1 MQAYAVIETGGKQYR
16 VQAGDTIEI
25 ERLPEEK
32 GATVEIDKVLAVSD
46 GTSLKVG
53 TPYVE
58 GARVTLEI
66 AEQFRGP
73 KLISFD
79 KSLGVKRFGGQ
90 AVKAG
95 EVLVRQRGTKFH
107 PGANVR
113 RGGDDTL
120 FTVVAGNVKFEKG
133 GKVVSVVPAADAK

>member
-79 KSLGVKRFGGQ
+79 KKRRKGYSRTVGHRQELTRASVKSL
-90 AVKAG
+90 
-95 EVLVRQRGTKFH
+95 
-107 PGANVR
+107 
-113 RGGDDTL
+113 
-120 FTVVAGNVKFEKG
+120 
-133 GKVVSVVPAADAK
+133 

>member
-32 GATVEIDKVLAVSD
+32 GSTVKIEKVLAVSD
-46 GTSLKVG
+46 GANIKVG

-58 GARVTLEI
+58 GAAVTLEI
-66 AEQFRGP
+66 VEHFRGP

-79 KSLGVKRFGGQ
+79 KKRRKGYSRTVGHRQVLTRASVKSL
-90 AVKAG
+90 
-95 EVLVRQRGTKFH
+95 
-107 PGANVR
+107 
-113 RGGDDTL
+113 
-120 FTVVAGNVKFEKG
+120 
-133 GKVVSVVPAADAK
+133 

>member
-32 GATVEIDKVLAVSD
+32 GATVKIEKVLAVAD
-46 GTSLKVG
+46 GANIKGG

-58 GARVTLEI
+58 GAAVTLEI
-66 AEQFRGP
+66 VEHFRGP

-79 KSLGVKRFGGQ
+79 KKRRKGYSRTVGHRQELTRASVKSL
-90 AVKAG
+90 
-95 EVLVRQRGTKFH
+95 
-107 PGANVR
+107 
-113 RGGDDTL
+113 
-120 FTVVAGNVKFEKG
+120 
-133 GKVVSVVPAADAK
+133 

>member
-32 GATVEIDKVLAVSD
+32 GSTVKIEKVLAVSD
-46 GTSLKVG
+46 GANIKVG

-58 GARVTLEI
+58 GAAVTLEI
-66 AEQFRGP
+66 VEHFRGP

-79 KSLGVKRFGGQ
+79 KKRRT
-90 AVKAG
+90 AYSRT
-95 EVLVRQRGTKFH
+95 VRQRQEIT
-107 PGANVR
+107 R
-113 RGGDDTL
+113 
-120 FTVVAGNVKFEKG
+120 
-133 GKVVSVVPAADAK
+133 AAVTAH

>member
-32 GATVEIDKVLAVSD
+32 GSTVKIEKVLAVSD
-46 GTSLKVG
+46 GANIKVG

-58 GARVTLEI
+58 GAAVTLEI
-66 AEQFRGP
+66 VEHFRGS

-79 KSLGVKRFGGQ
+79 KKRRKGYSRTVGHRQELTRASVKSL
-90 AVKAG
+90 
-95 EVLVRQRGTKFH
+95 
-107 PGANVR
+107 
-113 RGGDDTL
+113 
-120 FTVVAGNVKFEKG
+120 
-133 GKVVSVVPAADAK
+133 

>member
-32 GATVEIDKVLAVSD
+32 GSTVKIEKVLAVSD
-46 GTSLKVG
+46 GANIKVG

-58 GARVTLEI
+58 GAAVTLEI
-66 AEQFRGP
+66 VEHFRGP

-79 KSLGVKRFGGQ
+79 KKRRKGYSRTVDHRQELTRASVKSL
-90 AVKAG
+90 
-95 EVLVRQRGTKFH
+95 
-107 PGANVR
+107 
-113 RGGDDTL
+113 
-120 FTVVAGNVKFEKG
+120 
-133 GKVVSVVPAADAK
+133 

>member
-32 GATVEIDKVLAVSD
+32 GSTVKIEKVLAVSD
-46 GTSLKVG
+46 GANIKVG

-58 GARVTLEI
+58 GAAVTLEI
-66 AEQFRGP
+66 VEHFRGP

-79 KSLGVKRFGGQ
+79 KKRRKGYSRTVGHRQELTRASVKSL
-90 AVKAG
+90 
-95 EVLVRQRGTKFH
+95 
-107 PGANVR
+107 
-113 RGGDDTL
+113 
-120 FTVVAGNVKFEKG
+120 
-133 GKVVSVVPAADAK
+133 